1 MLMNMRI
8 RVVRQSLRLSQS
20 ALAGSLHVSR
30 SAVSNWEGAVAVPTA
45 SNLLML
51 AELANVSFEW
61 LALNR
66 GSMKLAPNAQSIPA
80 VDALLVYEPDE
91 LQLIHAYR
99 NANSRQKLRM
109 LQLAEAH
116 APKSHGMHTANKR
129 MA

>member
-20 ALAGSLHVSR
+20 ALAEILHVSR

-66 GSMKLAPNAQSIPA
+66 GSMQLAPNAQSIPA

-91 LQLIHAYR
+91 LQLIDAYR
-99 NANSRQKLRM
+99 NANGRQKLRL
-109 LQLAEAH
+109 LQLAETH
-116 APKSHGMHTANKR
+116 APKSYSTRPIHKK